1 MLARDT
7 SSSIGRATTGGE
19 TRNGVWVRSARSR
32 RSHVT
37 SIDTRDRPATSRRE
51 TSPVECE
58 ARAKLPG
65 AERPR
70 QQRIRDVPAR
80 AVPTSAPA
88 NVSTLMHVR
97 AIPLVAR
104 RGVRGAPPSRR
115 RRGVPPPWGAT
126 SSIAVGNNRHPP
138 IAQSSPPLSLVVRE
152 RVSGRVAGSSK
163 VGVECLRLR
172 LSSREPLGRTSRS
185 REVRVSTPS
194 ARGAS
199 SASRIARTS
208 ATCARFRIATVVVCP
223 WRKSKQIPP
232 FSQKRAITY
241 MHLSVFMFGQLPGFV
256 FLRLIMTS
264 SRFSFCSAEEKKSAV
279 RLVTCV
285 DRPPRALV
293 RSRPAQIRW
302 GGHV

>member
-1 MLARDT
+1 MLARDL
-7 SSSIGRATTGGE
+7 SLSIGRATTGGE
-19 TRNGVWVRSARSR
+19 TRNGVRVRSARSR
-32 RSHVT
+32 RSHVM

-51 TSPVECE
+51 NSLLERE
-58 ARAKLPG
+58 ARRTRRRSRNFLTRS
-65 AERPR
+65 EPR

-104 RGVRGAPPSRR
+104 RRVRDAPPSRR

-152 RVSGRVAGSSK
+152 RVSGCVAGGSK

-232 FSQKRAITY
+232 FSDQKRAITY
-241 MHLSVFMFGQLPGFV
+241 MHLSVFMFG
-256 FLRLIMTS
+256 
-264 SRFSFCSAEEKKSAV
+264 
-279 RLVTCV
+279 
-285 DRPPRALV
+285 
-293 RSRPAQIRW
+293 
-302 GGHV
+302 

>member
-1 MLARDT
+1 VPRLSPGACLRTRRKGGNAGKGSGEEENELLARDT

-19 TRNGVWVRSARSR
+19 TRNGVRVRSARSR

-51 TSPVECE
+51 NSPLERE
-58 ARAKLPG
+58 ACRTRRRSRNFLTRS
-65 AERPR
+65 EPR

-104 RGVRGAPPSRR
+104 RRVRDAPPSRR

-152 RVSGRVAGSSK
+152 RVSGCVAGSSK

-208 ATCARFRIATVVVCP
+208 ATCARFRIGTVVVCP
-223 WRKSKQIPP
+223 
-232 FSQKRAITY
+232 
-241 MHLSVFMFGQLPGFV
+241 
-256 FLRLIMTS
+256 
-264 SRFSFCSAEEKKSAV
+264 
-279 RLVTCV
+279 
-285 DRPPRALV
+285 
-293 RSRPAQIRW
+293 
-302 GGHV
+302 

>member
-1 MLARDT
+1 MPERATPFSRSVPANATKGRKRREGKQRRGKRVVRCASL
-7 SSSIGRATTGGE
+7 SIGRATTGGE
-19 TRNGVWVRSARSR
+19 TRNGVRVRSARSR

-37 SIDTRDRPATSRRE
+37 SINTRDRPATSRRE
-51 TSPVECE
+51 NSLLERE
-58 ARAKLPG
+58 ARRTRRRSRNFLTRS
-65 AERPR
+65 EPR

-104 RGVRGAPPSRR
+104 RRVRDAPPSRR
-115 RRGVPPPWGAT
+115 RRGFPPPWGAT
-126 SSIAVGNNRHPP
+126 SSIAVNNRHPP

-152 RVSGRVAGSSK
+152 RVSGCVAGSSK

-208 ATCARFRIATVVVCP
+208 ATCARFPDRNC
-223 WRKSKQIPP
+223 RC
-232 FSQKRAITY
+232 
-241 MHLSVFMFGQLPGFV
+241 LS
-256 FLRLIMTS
+256 
-264 SRFSFCSAEEKKSAV
+264 
-279 RLVTCV
+279 
-285 DRPPRALV
+285 
-293 RSRPAQIRW
+293 
-302 GGHV
+302 

>member
-1 MLARDT
+1 MLARDL
-7 SSSIGRATTGGE
+7 SLSIGRATTGGE
-19 TRNGVWVRSARSR
+19 TRNGVRVRSARSR
-32 RSHVT
+32 RSHVM

-51 TSPVECE
+51 NSLLERE
-58 ARAKLPG
+58 ARRTRRRSRNFLTRSEPG
-65 AERPR
+65 

-104 RGVRGAPPSRR
+104 RRVRDAPPSRR
-115 RRGVPPPWGAT
+115 RRGVPAPWGAT

-152 RVSGRVAGSSK
+152 RVSGCVAGGSK

-264 SRFSFCSAEEKKSAV
+264 SRFSFCSAEEKNQPSA
-279 RLVTCV
+279 
-285 DRPPRALV
+285 
-293 RSRPAQIRW
+293 W
-302 GGHV
+302 

>member
-1 MLARDT
+1 LLARDT

-19 TRNGVWVRSARSR
+19 TRNGVRVRSARSR

-51 TSPVECE
+51 NSPLERE
-58 ARAKLPG
+58 ACRTRRRSRNFLTRS
-65 AERPR
+65 EPR

-104 RGVRGAPPSRR
+104 RRVRDAPPSRR

-152 RVSGRVAGSSK
+152 RVSGCVAGSSK

-232 FSQKRAITY
+232 FSDQKRAITY
-241 MHLSVFMFGQLPGFV
+241 MHLSVFMFG
-256 FLRLIMTS
+256 
-264 SRFSFCSAEEKKSAV
+264 
-279 RLVTCV
+279 
-285 DRPPRALV
+285 
-293 RSRPAQIRW
+293 
-302 GGHV
+302 

>member
-1 MLARDT
+1 MLARDL
-7 SSSIGRATTGGE
+7 SLSIGRATTGGE
-19 TRNGVWVRSARSR
+19 TRNGVRVRSARSR
-32 RSHVT
+32 RSHVM

-51 TSPVECE
+51 NSLLERE
-58 ARAKLPG
+58 ARRTRRRSRNFLTRS
-65 AERPR
+65 EPR

-104 RGVRGAPPSRR
+104 RRVRYAPPSRR
-115 RRGVPPPWGAT
+115 RRGVPAPWGAT

-152 RVSGRVAGSSK
+152 RVSGCVAGSSK

-172 LSSREPLGRTSRS
+172 LSSREPLGRTSRLKSS
-185 REVRVSTPS
+185 RGVRVSTPS

-208 ATCARFRIATVVVCP
+208 GLRALSHRTVVVL
-223 WRKSKQIPP
+223 RERI
-232 FSQKRAITY
+232 FFRA
-241 MHLSVFMFGQLPGFV
+241 VE
-256 FLRLIMTS
+256 
-264 SRFSFCSAEEKKSAV
+264 C
-279 RLVTCV
+279 
-285 DRPPRALV
+285 
-293 RSRPAQIRW
+293 RSRLFQVGDAETRTYLL
-302 GGHV
+302 VFNV